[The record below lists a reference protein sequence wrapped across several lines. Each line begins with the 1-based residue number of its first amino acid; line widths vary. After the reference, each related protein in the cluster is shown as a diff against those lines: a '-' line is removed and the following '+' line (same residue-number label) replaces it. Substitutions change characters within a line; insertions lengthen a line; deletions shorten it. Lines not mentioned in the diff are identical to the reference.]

1 MTDQSNGS
9 DGERAT
15 GPTPAGAVSRRRVLA
30 SVTAAA
36 VGTSAFTG
44 CASATPA
51 DRTDATDDAGGA
63 VREEAWVETGVD
75 TDDDGTPDRIHVRV
89 SRPEA
94 TGDGERPP
102 VIAIASPYHGE
113 QTHGD
118 ATAEMYYDRSIAPA
132 PDDPADGDDPTVA
145 TTAASEPATLG
156 DPSGAGGPGPA
167 HSPVGG
173 PSALR
178 RIERRYIPQGYAVA
192 RVSSLG
198 TARSTGCYTAAGPPT
213 VSALESVVD
222 WFNGRAT
229 AYDAPEGG
237 AEVAADWTNGRTGM
251 IGGSALGELAN
262 GTATTGVDGLETIVP
277 QSANVGQYGLFRSNG
292 TPVSVVPDGSEG
304 FTDIGTWIQA
314 SNARRDDCGHWTD
327 RVEDGQD
334 LATGDYNDFWHER
347 TFLADADGVD
357 CSVLIAHAVD
367 DPIVKPNNAADWYET
382 LAARDVPLKLWLY
395 EGGHRGPAGEAW
407 ERTLDRWW
415 ARWLKDEDTG
425 VMDEDPVTVV
435 HGGRSAAEGSMETY
449 AEWPVPAAEP
459 ATVRFG
465 SGGATSGGVTT
476 GDPGSG
482 TESLV
487 DDPSTPAAELV
498 AADESPHRLRYETP
512 PLAEPVH
519 VSGRVVPSLSLSLAE
534 PTVVSVALVE
544 YGPYSADIVTRG
556 WADPLNR
563 PAYRDY
569 DTPLAYRQSLRES
582 APLPDDG
589 RVTVEFP
596 LQATDH
602 VFEADS
608 RIGVVVYASDH
619 EFTLHPPGNR
629 EVALSLADSAVD
641 LPVAGGESAL
651 AGAFA
656 DEPTDTA
663 RPTGTATATES
674 PTGTTANAGAAT
686 DSPTATAGRPAGTTD
701 GPVESTVVAEGDAT
715 ADGTTSG
722 DGSGFGVGG
731 ALAALG
737 GLGRLLRRGPDGED

>member
-1 MTDQSNGS
+1 MTDQSSGR
-9 DGERAT
+9 DGESGT
-15 GPTPAGAVSRRRVLA
+15 GPAPTGSVSRRRLLA
-30 SVTAAA
+30 SVTTA
-36 VGTSAFTG
+36 VG
-44 CASATPA
+44 ASAVPGRASAAPTGE
-51 DRTDATDDAGGA
+51 TDDIADIGGA
-63 VREEAWVETGVD
+63 TRSEAWVETNVD
-75 TDDDGTPDRIHVRV
+75 TDGDGTADRVHVRV
-89 SRPEA
+89 SYPEGSA
-94 TGDGERPP
+94 DGERPP
-102 VIAIASPYHGE
+102 VIAVASPYHGE

-118 ATAEMYYDRSIAPA
+118 ATAAMYYDRSIAPA
-132 PDDPADGDDPTVA
+132 PDDGSGAD
-145 TTAASEPATLG
+145 ASTNASQPATLG
-156 DPSGAGGPGPA
+156 APSAGGSGPA
-167 HSPVGG
+167 HSPIGG
-173 PSALR
+173 STAAR
-178 RIERRYIPQGYAVA
+178 RVERRYLPQGYAVA

-213 VSALESVVD
+213 VAALESVVD
-222 WFNGRAT
+222 WFNGRGT

-292 TPVSVVPDGSEG
+292 TPISVVPDGSDG
-304 FTDIGTWIQA
+304 MTDIGTWIQA
-314 SNARRDDCGHWTD
+314 SNARRDDCGRWTE
-327 RVEDGQD
+327 RTEAGQD

-347 TFLADADGVD
+347 TFLADADAID

-382 LAARDVPLKLWLY
+382 LAARDVPLRLRLY
-395 EGGHRGPAGEAW
+395 EGGHRGPAGDAW

-415 ARWLKDEDTG
+415 AHWLKDEDTG

-435 HGGRSAAEGSMETY
+435 RGGRSAAEGSMESY
-449 AEWPVPAAEP
+449 GEWPVPTAEP
-459 ATVRFG
+459 ATLRFE
-465 SGGATSGGVTT
+465 SGGATSGAVTT
-476 GDPGSG
+476 GEPGSG
-482 TESLV
+482 TETLV
-487 DDPSTPAAELV
+487 DDPSTPATDLV

-512 PLAEPVH
+512 PLAESVH
-519 VSGRVVPSLSLSLAE
+519 VSGRVVPSLSLSLDE

-544 YGPYSADIVTRG
+544 YGRFSADVVTRG

-563 PAYRDY
+563 PSYGDH

-589 RVTVEFP
+589 RVRVEFP

-608 RIGVVVYASDH
+608 RIGLVVYASDS

-629 EVALSLADSAVD
+629 EVGLSLADSGVG

-651 AGAFA
+651 VEAFA

-663 RPTGTATATES
+663 TGTPNGATTS
-674 PTGTTANAGAAT
+674 TGPDT
-686 DSPTATAGRPAGTTD
+686 DSPTATAPTDRPTGTT
-701 GPVESTVVAEGDAT
+701 GGTAVSTVAPDGDVT

-722 DGSGFGVGG
+722 GGPGFGVGG

-737 GLGRLLRRGPDGED
+737 GLGGLIRRDSDDED

>member
-1 MTDQSNGS
+1 MTDHSSES
-9 DGERAT
+9 DGESAT
-15 GPTPAGAVSRRRVLA
+15 GSAPSGRVSRRRLLA
-30 SVTAAA
+30 SVTTA
-36 VGTSAFTG
+36 VG
-44 CASATPA
+44 ASAVTGRASASLTGESDGTA
-51 DRTDATDDAGGA
+51 DIDGT
-63 VREEAWVETGVD
+63 VREEVWVETNVD
-75 TDDDGTPDRIHVRV
+75 TDGDGAADRVHVRV
-89 SRPEA
+89 SYPERA
-94 TGDGERPP
+94 ADEERPP
-102 VIAIASPYHGE
+102 VIAVASPYHGE

-118 ATAEMYYDRSIAPA
+118 ATAAMYYDRSIAPA
-132 PDDPADGDDPTVA
+132 PDGGSSADGGA
-145 TTAASEPATLG
+145 TTATSEPATLG
-156 DPSGAGGPGPA
+156 DPTTAGSSGPA
-167 HSPVGG
+167 HSPIGG
-173 PSALR
+173 PTAPR
-178 RIERRYIPQGYAVA
+178 RVEQRYLPQGYAVA

-213 VSALESVVD
+213 VAALESVID

-237 AEVAADWTNGRTGM
+237 AEVAAEWTNGRTGM

-292 TPVSVVPDGSEG
+292 TPVSVVPDASEG
-304 FTDIGTWIQA
+304 MTDIGTWIQA

-327 RVEDGQD
+327 RTEAGQD

-347 TFLADADGVD
+347 TFLDDANAVD

-395 EGGHRGPAGEAW
+395 EGGHRGPAGDAW

-415 ARWLKDEDTG
+415 AHWLKDEDTG

-435 HGGRSAAEGSMETY
+435 HGGRSAAEGSMESY
-449 AEWPVPAAEP
+449 GEWPAPTAEP
-459 ATVRFG
+459 ATLRFE
-465 SGGATSGGVTT
+465 SGGATSGAVTT
-476 GDPGSG
+476 GEPGSV

-487 DDPSTPAAELV
+487 DDPSTPATDLV
-498 AADESPHRLRYETP
+498 AAEESPHRLRYETP
-512 PLAEPVH
+512 PLAESVH
-519 VSGRVVPSLSLSLAE
+519 VSGRVVPSLSLSLDE

-544 YGPYSADIVTRG
+544 YGPYSADVVTRG

-563 PAYRDY
+563 PSYRDY

-589 RVTVEFP
+589 RVRAEFP

-608 RIGVVVYASDH
+608 RIGVIVYASDS

-629 EVALSLADSAVD
+629 AVALSLADSGVD
-641 LPVAGGESAL
+641 LPVAGGEAAL

-656 DEPTDTA
+656 DESVDTPTATDSEPSTD
-663 RPTGTATATES
+663 ATATV
-674 PTGTTANAGAAT
+674 GADT
-686 DSPTATAGRPAGTTD
+686 ESPTATADDTAA
-701 GPVESTVVAEGDAT
+701 STVATDGDAT
-715 ADGTTSG
+715 ANGTTSA
-722 DGSGFGVGG
+722 DGPGFGVGA

-737 GLGRLLRRGPDGED
+737 GVGGLLRKSDGDD

>member
-1 MTDQSNGS
+1 MTDQSNAS
-9 DGERAT
+9 DGERTA
-15 GPTPAGAVSRRRVLA
+15 GPAPPGAVSRRRVLA
-30 SVTAAA
+30 SVTTA
-36 VGTSAFTG
+36 VGAGAFTG
-44 CASATPA
+44 CASAIPA
-51 DRTDATDDAGGA
+51 DRTDATDDTDGA

-75 TDDDGTPDRIHVRV
+75 TDGDGVTDRLHVRV
-89 SRPEA
+89 SRPEGA
-94 TGDGERPP
+94 ADGERPP

-132 PDDPADGDDPTVA
+132 PDD
-145 TTAASEPATLG
+145 AAAGSDSTGAAAAGEPATLG
-156 DPSGAGGPGPA
+156 DPSGSALAGHA
-167 HSPVGG
+167 SSPVGS

-178 RIERRYIPQGYAVA
+178 RTERRYLPKGYAVA

-213 VSALESVVD
+213 VAALESVVD

-237 AEVAADWTNGRTGM
+237 AEVTADWTNGRTGM

-314 SNARRDDCGHWTD
+314 SNARRDDCGHWTE
-327 RVEDGQD
+327 RVEERQD

-347 TFLADADGVD
+347 TFLADADAVD

-395 EGGHRGPAGEAW
+395 EGGHRGPTGEAW

-415 ARWLKDEDTG
+415 ARWLKDEETG
-425 VMDEDPVTVV
+425 VMDEAPVTVV

-449 AEWPVPAAEP
+449 AEWPVPSAEP

-465 SGGATSGGVTT
+465 SGGATTGAVTT

-487 DDPSTPAAELV
+487 DDPSTPAADLV

-519 VSGRVVPSLSLSLAE
+519 VSGRVVPSLSLSLDE

-544 YGPYSADIVTRG
+544 YDGRFSADIVTRG

-589 RVTVEFP
+589 RVRVEFP

-602 VFEADS
+602 VFDADS
-608 RIGVVVYASDH
+608 RIGVVVYASDS

-629 EVALSLADSAVD
+629 RVELSLAESGVD
-641 LPVAGGESAL
+641 LPVAGGASAL

-656 DEPTDTA
+656 DEA
-663 RPTGTATATES
+663 TATATD
-674 PTGTTANAGAAT
+674 T
-686 DSPTATAGRPAGTTD
+686 PAGTTAATGSETD
-701 GPVESTVVAEGDAT
+701 SSAGTADPPAGTAGGPGSTVVSDGDAA

-722 DGSGFGVGG
+722 DGPGFGVGG
-731 ALAALG
+731 ALAAIG
-737 GLGRLLRRGPDGED
+737 GLGGLLRRGPADED

>member
-1 MTDQSNGS
+1 MTDQSNAS
-9 DGERAT
+9 DGEGVT
-15 GPTPAGAVSRRRVLA
+15 GAAPTGSVSRRRLLA
-30 SVTAAA
+30 SVTTA
-36 VGTSAFTG
+36 VGTSAVAG
-44 CASATPA
+44 RAYATPVGDKGGTA
-51 DRTDATDDAGGA
+51 DAGGA
-63 VREEAWVETGVD
+63 IREEAWVETGVD
-75 TDDDGTPDRIHVRV
+75 TDGDGTPDRIHVRV
-89 SRPEA
+89 SYPEGA
-94 TGDGERPP
+94 TDGERPP
-102 VIAIASPYHGE
+102 VIAVASPYHGE

-118 ATAEMYYDRSIAPA
+118 ATAAMYYDRSIAPA
-132 PDDPADGDDPTVA
+132 PDGASGADGDA
-145 TTAASEPATLG
+145 TTATSEPATLG
-156 DPSGAGGPGPA
+156 DPSAAGGPGPA
-167 HSPVGG
+167 HSPIGG
-173 PSALR
+173 PATAHR
-178 RIERRYIPQGYAVA
+178 RAERRYIPQGYALA

-237 AEVAADWTNGRTGM
+237 EEVAADWTNGRTGM
-251 IGGSALGELAN
+251 IGASALGELAN

-292 TPVSVVPDGSEG
+292 TPISVTPDASEG
-304 FTDIGTWIQA
+304 MTDIGTWIQA
-314 SNARRDDCGHWTD
+314 SNARRDDCGHWTE
-327 RVEDGQD
+327 RAEAGQD
-334 LATGDYNDFWHER
+334 LATGDYNDFWHDR
-347 TFLADADGVD
+347 TYLADADAVD

-382 LAARDVPLKLWLY
+382 LAAHDVPLKLWLY

-415 ARWLKDEDTG
+415 AYWLQDEDTG

-435 HGGRSAAEGSMETY
+435 HGGQSAAEGSAETF

-465 SGGATSGGVTT
+465 AGGATSGAATT
-476 GDPGSG
+476 GEPGSG

-487 DDPSTPAAELV
+487 DDPSTPAADLV
-498 AADESPHRLRYETP
+498 AAEESPHRLRYETP

-544 YGPYSADIVTRG
+544 YGDYSADIVTRG
-556 WADPLNR
+556 WVDPLNR
-563 PAYRDY
+563 PAYRDH

-589 RVTVEFP
+589 RVRAEFP

-608 RIGVVVYASDH
+608 RIGLVVYGSDS

-663 RPTGTATATES
+663 RPTGTATATDS
-674 PTGTTANAGAAT
+674 STGTTASAEPTT

-701 GPVESTVVAEGDAT
+701 GPVESTVVAEGDA
-715 ADGTTSG
+715 AVDGTSSG
-722 DGSGFGVGG
+722 DGPGFGVGG
-731 ALAALG
+731 ALAAIG
-737 GLGRLLRRGPDGED
+737 GLGGLLRRGSDGED

>member
-1 MTDQSNGS
+1 MTDQSNAS
-9 DGERAT
+9 DGEGAT
-15 GPTPAGAVSRRRVLA
+15 GTAPTGPVSRRRLLA
-30 SVTAAA
+30 SVTTA
-36 VGTSAFTG
+36 VG
-44 CASATPA
+44 ASAVAGRAYATPVGDA
-51 DRTDATDDAGGA
+51 DGTADTGA
-63 VREEAWVETGVD
+63 AIREEAWVETGVD

-89 SRPEA
+89 SYPEGA
-94 TGDGERPP
+94 TDGERPP
-102 VIAIASPYHGE
+102 VIAVASPYHGE

-118 ATAEMYYDRSIAPA
+118 ATPEMYYDRSIAPA
-132 PDDPADGDDPTVA
+132 PDGASGTDGGA
-145 TTAASEPATLG
+145 TTAASEAATLG
-156 DPSGAGGPGPA
+156 DPTTAEGSGPA

-173 PSALR
+173 PATAHR
-178 RIERRYIPQGYAVA
+178 RTERRYLPQGYAVA

-213 VSALESVVD
+213 VAALESVVD

-251 IGGSALGELAN
+251 IGASALGELAN
-262 GTATTGVDGLETIVP
+262 GTAATGVDGLETVVP

-292 TPVSVVPDGSEG
+292 TPISVTPDPSEG
-304 FTDIGTWIQA
+304 MTDIGTWIQA
-314 SNARRDDCGHWTD
+314 SNARRDDCGRWTE
-327 RVEDGQD
+327 RAEAGQD
-334 LATGDYNDFWHER
+334 LATGDYNDFWHDR
-347 TFLADADGVD
+347 TYLADADAVD

-395 EGGHRGPAGEAW
+395 EGGHRGPTGEAW

-415 ARWLKDEDTG
+415 AHWLKDEATG
-425 VMDEDPVTVV
+425 VIDEDPVTVV
-435 HGGRSAAEGSMETY
+435 RGGRSAVEGSMETY
-449 AEWPVPAAEP
+449 GDWPVPAAEP

-465 SGGATSGGVTT
+465 AGGATSGPATT
-476 GDPGSG
+476 GEPGAG
-482 TESLV
+482 IESLV
-487 DDPSTPAAELV
+487 DDPSTAAADLV

-512 PLAEPVH
+512 PLADPVH
-519 VSGRVVPSLSLSLAE
+519 VSGRVVPSLSLSLDE

-563 PAYRDY
+563 PSYRDY

-582 APLPDDG
+582 APLPEDG
-589 RVTVEFP
+589 RVRAEFP

-608 RIGVVVYASDH
+608 RIGLVVYASDS
-619 EFTLHPPGNR
+619 EFTLHPPGDR
-629 EVALSLADSAVD
+629 ELGLSLADSSVE

-656 DEPTDTA
+656 DVATDTA
-663 RPTGTATATES
+663 TALPDGATPS
-674 PTGTTANAGAAT
+674 SGPDT
-686 DSPTATAGRPAGTTD
+686 DSPTATGDRPDGTAD
-701 GPVESTVVAEGDAT
+701 GTAASDVATGGDAT

-722 DGSGFGVGG
+722 DGPGFGVGA

-737 GLGRLLRRGPDGED
+737 GLGGLLRRGSDGEG

>member
-9 DGERAT
+9 DGESAT
-15 GPTPAGAVSRRRVLA
+15 GTAPTGSVSRRRLLA
-30 SVTAAA
+30 SVTTA
-36 VGTSAFTG
+36 VG
-44 CASATPA
+44 ASAVAGPA
-51 DRTDATDDAGGA
+51 YATSTGDADDTAGA
-63 VREEAWVETGVD
+63 AIREEAWVETGVD
-75 TDDDGTPDRIHVRV
+75 TDGDGTADRIHVRV
-89 SRPEA
+89 SYPEDA
-94 TGDGERPP
+94 ADGERPP
-102 VIAIASPYHGE
+102 VIAVASPYHGE

-118 ATAEMYYDRSIAPA
+118 ATAAMYYDRSIAPA
-132 PDDPADGDDPTVA
+132 PDASGADTSTTVTGETATPDD
-145 TTAASEPATLG
+145 ASEPPTLG
-156 DPSGAGGPGPA
+156 DPSAGGPGPA
-167 HSPVGG
+167 HSPIGG
-173 PSALR
+173 STAYR
-178 RIERRYIPQGYAVA
+178 RAERRYIPREYAVA

-198 TARSTGCYTAAGPPT
+198 TARSTGCYTAAGPET
-213 VSALESVVD
+213 IRALESVVD

-237 AEVAADWTNGRTGM
+237 EEVTADWTNGRTGM

-262 GTATTGVDGLETIVP
+262 GTAATGVDGLETIVP

-292 TPVSVVPDGSEG
+292 TPVSVVPDASDGM
-304 FTDIGTWIQA
+304 TDIGTWIQA
-314 SNARRDDCGHWTD
+314 SNARRDDCDRWTD
-327 RVEDGQD
+327 VVEDGQD

-347 TFLADADGVD
+347 TFLADADAVD

-367 DPIVKPNNAADWYET
+367 DPIVKPNNAADWYEA
-382 LAARDVPLKLWLY
+382 LAARDLALKLWLY

-415 ARWLKDEDTG
+415 AHWLKDEDTG

-449 AEWPVPAAEP
+449 AEWPVPTAEP

-465 SGGATSGGVTT
+465 SGGSTT
-476 GDPGSG
+476 GAAMTGEPGTG

-487 DDPSTPAAELV
+487 DDPSTPATDLV

-512 PLAEPVH
+512 PLAESVH
-519 VSGRVVPSLSLSLAE
+519 VSGRVVPSLSLSLDE

-563 PAYRDY
+563 PAYRDH

-589 RVTVEFP
+589 RVRAEFP

-608 RIGVVVYASDH
+608 RIGLVVYASDS

-629 EVALSLADSAVD
+629 EVTLSLAESAVE

-651 AGAFA
+651 TGAFA
-656 DEPTDTA
+656 AEPTDTA
-663 RPTGTATATES
+663 TVTAS
-674 PTGTTANAGAAT
+674 T
-686 DSPTATAGRPAGTTD
+686 DPDTDAPTATPSTDRPAESAGGTVAADVATD
-701 GPVESTVVAEGDAT
+701 GDAT

-722 DGSGFGVGG
+722 GGPGLGVGAAVAAVG
-731 ALAALG
+731 ALG
-737 GLGRLLRRGPDGED
+737 GLGGLIRRGSDGED

>member
-1 MTDQSNGS
+1 MTDQSNDG
-9 DGERAT
+9 DGESAT
-15 GPTPAGAVSRRRVLA
+15 GSAPVSRRRLLA

-36 VGTSAFTG
+36 GTSAVTG
-44 CASATPA
+44 RAYATA
-51 DRTDATDDAGGA
+51 VGDTDGTADAGGA
-63 VREEAWVETGVD
+63 IREEAWVETGVD
-75 TDDDGTPDRIHVRV
+75 TDDDGTADRIHVRV
-89 SRPEA
+89 SYPEGA
-94 TGDGERPP
+94 TDGERPP

-118 ATAEMYYDRSIAPA
+118 ATAAMYYDRSIAPA
-132 PDDPADGDDPTVA
+132 ADDASGAA
-145 TTAASEPATLG
+145 TSASEPATLG
-156 DPSGAGGPGPA
+156 DPSTGGGPGPG
-167 HSPVGG
+167 HSPIGD
-173 PSALR
+173 PATAR
-178 RIERRYIPQGYAVA
+178 RAERRYVPQGYALA

-251 IGGSALGELAN
+251 IGASALGELAN

-292 TPVSVVPDGSEG
+292 TPISVVPDGSEG
-304 FTDIGTWIQA
+304 MTDIGTWIQA
-314 SNARRDDCGHWTD
+314 SNARRDDCARWTE
-327 RVEDGQD
+327 RAEDGQD

-347 TFLADADGVD
+347 TFLADADAVD

-415 ARWLKDEDTG
+415 AHWLKDEDTD

-435 HGGRSAAEGSMETY
+435 HGRSAAEGSMETY
-449 AEWPVPAAEP
+449 AEWPAPAAEP

-465 SGGATSGGVTT
+465 SGGATSGAVTT
-476 GDPGSG
+476 GEPGSG

-487 DDPSTPAAELV
+487 DDPSTPATDLV
-498 AADESPHRLRYETP
+498 AAEESSHRLRYETP

-519 VSGRVVPSLSLSLAE
+519 VSGRVVPSLSLSLDE

-544 YGPYSADIVTRG
+544 YGRYSADIVTRG

-563 PAYRDY
+563 PSYRDH
-569 DTPLAYRQSLRES
+569 DAPLAYRQSLRDS
-582 APLPDDG
+582 APLPEDG
-589 RVTVEFP
+589 SVRVEFP

-602 VFEADS
+602 VFEAGS
-608 RIGVVVYASDH
+608 RVGLVVYASDNQ
-619 EFTLHPPGNR
+619 FTLHPPGNR
-629 EVALSLADSAVD
+629 TVELSLADSAVD

-651 AGAFA
+651 SGAFA
-656 DEPTDTA
+656 DESTDTA
-663 RPTGTATATES
+663 RPTGTATATDS
-674 PTGTTANAGAAT
+674 SAGTTAGAEPTT
-686 DSPTATAGRPAGTTD
+686 DSPTATAGRPTGTTD
-701 GPVESTVVAEGDAT
+701 GPVESTVVPEGDAT
-715 ADGTTSG
+715 VGGTTSG
-722 DGSGFGVGG
+722 DGPGFGVGG
-731 ALAALG
+731 ALASIFGLG
-737 GLGRLLRRGPDGED
+737 GLIRRYSDGED

>member
-1 MTDQSNGS
+1 MDQSNES
-9 DGERAT
+9 DGEGAT
-15 GPTPAGAVSRRRVLA
+15 GSAPTGPVSRRRVLA
-30 SVTAAA
+30 SVTTA
-36 VGTSAFTG
+36 VG
-44 CASATPA
+44 ASAVAGRASAKPPGG
-51 DRTDATDDAGGA
+51 AGGA
-63 VREEAWVETGVD
+63 ADTDGATRAEAWVETGVD
-75 TDDDGTPDRIHVRV
+75 TDGDGTPDRVHVRV
-89 SRPEA
+89 SHPEGA
-94 TGDGERPP
+94 ADSERPP

-132 PDDPADGDDPTVA
+132 PDGDA
-145 TTAASEPATLG
+145 NGPATLG
-156 DPSGAGGPGPA
+156 DPTAGGESGPTHSPIDGPA
-167 HSPVGG
+167 T
-173 PSALR
+173 AYR
-178 RIERRYIPQGYAVA
+178 WTERRYLPKGYAVA

-213 VSALESVVD
+213 VAALESVVD

-237 AEVAADWTNGRTGM
+237 AEVTADWTNGRTGM

-262 GTATTGVDGLETIVP
+262 GVATTGVDGLETIVP

-292 TPVSVVPDGSEG
+292 TPVSVTPDASEG
-304 FTDIGTWIQA
+304 MTDIGTWIQA
-314 SNARRDDCGHWTD
+314 SNAKRPDCDRWTE
-327 RVEDGQD
+327 RAEAGQD
-334 LATGDYNDFWHER
+334 LATGDYTDFWHER
-347 TFLADADGVD
+347 TFLTGAGAVD

-367 DPIVKPNNAADWYET
+367 DPIVTPNNAADWYET

-415 ARWLKDEDTG
+415 AHWLKDEDTG
-425 VMDEDPVTVV
+425 VMDDDPVTVV
-435 HGGRSAAEGSMETY
+435 HGSRSATEGSMATY
-449 AEWPVPAAEP
+449 AEWPVPTAEP

-465 SGGATSGGVTT
+465 SGGATRGAVTT
-476 GDPGSG
+476 SEPDPG

-487 DDPSTPAAELV
+487 DDPSTPATDLV

-512 PLAEPVH
+512 PLTESVH
-519 VSGRVVPSLSLSLAE
+519 VSGRVVPSLSLSLDE

-563 PAYRDY
+563 PAYREY

-582 APLPDDG
+582 APLPEDG
-589 RVTVEFP
+589 TVRAEFP

-608 RIGVVVYASDH
+608 RIGLVVYASDS

-629 EVALSLADSAVD
+629 TVELSLADSGVD
-641 LPVAGGESAL
+641 LPVAGGESTLTA
-651 AGAFA
+651 AFA
-656 DEPTDTA
+656 AEPTDTA
-663 RPTGTATATES
+663 TES
-674 PTGTTANAGAAT
+674 
-686 DSPTATAGRPAGTTD
+686 PAGTTTRTGTGTDTATETPDRSAGTSD
-701 GPVESTVVAEGDAT
+701 GTVASTVVTDGDVT
-715 ADGTTSG
+715 TDGTTSA
-722 DGSGFGVGG
+722 DGPGFGVGA
-731 ALAALG
+731 ALAAVG
-737 GLGRLLRRGPDGED
+737 GLAGLLRRGGADD

>member
-1 MTDQSNGS
+1 MTDQSSGS
-9 DGERAT
+9 DGES
-15 GPTPAGAVSRRRVLA
+15 PAGSTAPVSRRRLLA
-30 SVTAAA
+30 SVTAAVGVSA
-36 VGTSAFTG
+36 VPGRTYAAPVGDAEGT
-44 CASATPA
+44 
-51 DRTDATDDAGGA
+51 AGIDGA
-63 VREEAWVETGVD
+63 ARAQAWVETGVD
-75 TDDDGTPDRIHVRV
+75 TDDDGTADRVHVRV
-89 SRPEA
+89 SYPKGA
-94 TGDGERPP
+94 VDGERPP
-102 VIAIASPYHGE
+102 VIAVASPYHGE

-118 ATAEMYYDRSIAPA
+118 ATPEMHYDRSIAPA
-132 PDDPADGDDPTVA
+132 PDADASTN
-145 TTAASEPATLG
+145 ASEPATLG
-156 DPSGAGGPGPA
+156 DPTTAGEPA
-167 HSPVGG
+167 PTHSPIDGLTTG
-173 PSALR
+173 R
-178 RIERRYIPQGYAVA
+178 RIERRHLPQGYAVA

-213 VSALESVVD
+213 VDALESVVD

-262 GTATTGVDGLETIVP
+262 GTATTGVGGLETIVP

-292 TPVSVVPDGSEG
+292 TPVSVVPDASEG
-304 FTDIGTWIQA
+304 MVDIGTWIQA
-314 SNARRDDCGHWTD
+314 SNARRDDCGGWTE

-347 TFLADADGVD
+347 TFLADADADAVD

-395 EGGHRGPAGEAW
+395 EGGHRGPTGEAW
-407 ERTLDRWW
+407 EQLLDRWW
-415 ARWLKDEDTG
+415 AHWLKDEDTG

-449 AEWPVPAAEP
+449 ASWPVPTVEP
-459 ATVRFG
+459 ATLRFG
-465 SGGATSGGVTT
+465 PGGATTGTAT
-476 GDPGSG
+476 MGDPGSG
-482 TESLV
+482 TESFH
-487 DDPSTPAAELV
+487 DDPSTLLQGLV
-498 AADESPHRLRYETP
+498 EVDESSHRLRYETP
-512 PLAEPVH
+512 KLTEPVH
-519 VSGRVVPSLSLSLAE
+519 VSGRVVPSLSLSLDE

-563 PAYRDY
+563 PSYREY

-589 RVTVEFP
+589 RVRVEFP

-608 RIGVVVYASDH
+608 RIGLVVYASDR
-619 EFTLHPPGNR
+619 EFTLHPTGNR
-629 EVALSLADSAVD
+629 EVALSLADSGVD

-651 AGAFA
+651 VEAFA
-656 DEPTDTA
+656 DEATS
-663 RPTGTATATES
+663 TATVGSDTE
-674 PTGTTANAGAAT
+674 
-686 DSPTATAGRPAGTTD
+686 SPTATADRPSGATD
-701 GPVESTVVAEGDAT
+701 EPPGSTVVTDGDAT

-722 DGSGFGVGG
+722 GGPGFGVGG
-731 ALAALG
+731 ALAAIGGLG
-737 GLGRLLRRGPDGED
+737 GLLRSGSNDEE